1 MIKETPDIT
10 EPVEVFGFSTAKEI
24 INQTLN
30 YQNLTKGYTSFD
42 EPNIPSG
49 FGNIDQITK
58 GFKPGTLT
66 TVSTRP
72 GNGKTAFMLSV
83 VHNVAVMLE
92 RKVALFSPERSAVKV
107 INRLIESSTSHSIEK
122 IRQGL
127 LREGEQA
134 HTMSLIDPI
143 ASAGLFI
150 DDTPTLDTTAIVQR
164 CKQVHAKQGVD
175 IILIDSPELFMAHLQ
190 TIECRDAAFS
200 ELITSLKAV
209 SEELNIPVVLFN
221 QLPKPATLVNGGF
234 IPSLK
239 ELPEYVT
246 NPSDTVFFLHRPE
259 YYQARNVSVPKG
271 SIEIVFGKLHGSEVK
286 HVTYLRFIESIDR
299 FVNPEE

>member
-30 YQNLTKGYTSFD
+30 YQDLSKGYTCFD

-83 VHNVAVMLE
+83 VYNVAVTLE
-92 RKVALFSPERSAVKV
+92 RKVALFSPERTAVKV
-107 INRLIESSTSHSIEK
+107 INRLIESNTSHSIEK

-134 HTMSLIDPI
+134 HTLALIEPI

-150 DDTPTLDTTAIVQR
+150 DDTTTLDSAAIIHR
-164 CKQVHAKQGVD
+164 CRQVHSKQNVE
-175 IILIDSPELFMAHLQ
+175 IILVDSPEHYMAHLQ
-190 TIECRDAAFS
+190 TQECRDSAFS
-200 ELITSLKAV
+200 ELVTGLKAIA
-209 SEELNIPVVLFN
+209 EELNIPVVLFN

-246 NPSDTVFFLHRPE
+246 ASSDTVFFLHRPE
-259 YYQARNVSVPKG
+259 YYQARNVTVPKG
-271 SIEIVFGKLHGSEVK
+271 SIEIVFGKLYGAEVK

>member
-24 INQTLN
+24 VNQTLN
-30 YQNLTKGYTSFD
+30 YQNLTKGYTGFD

-83 VHNVAVMLE
+83 VYNVAVMLG
-92 RKVALFSPERSAVKV
+92 RKVALFSPERTAVKV
-107 INRLIESSTSHSIEK
+107 INRLIESNTSHSIEK

-127 LREGEQA
+127 LKEGEQA
-134 HTMSLIDPI
+134 HTLSLIEPI

-150 DDTPTLDTTAIVQR
+150 DDTTTLDTTAILAR
-164 CKQVHAKQGVD
+164 CRQIHARHAVE
-175 IILIDSPELFMAHLQ
+175 IIFVDSPELYAAHLQ
-190 TIECRDAAFS
+190 TQECRDSAFS
-200 ELITSLKAV
+200 ELVNGLREVAQ
-209 SEELNIPVVLFN
+209 ELSVPVVLFN
-221 QLPKPATLVNGGF
+221 QLPKPSTLVNGGF
-234 IPSLK
+234 IPSLR

-246 NPSDTVFFLHRPE
+246 SPSDTVFFLHRPE
-259 YYQARNVSVPKG
+259 YYQARNAAVPKG
-271 SIEIVFGKLHGSEVK
+271 AIELVFGKLNGAEVK